1 MSKNVSNEFKNIIK
15 SGGPFYPYIKMTLSD
30 GTELNLTAD
39 NDFLVDGDTGY
50 SEGSESGFPLGAA
63 ISKKITFLVN
73 NNPDQEYDYYYA
85 RLTLYTEADLL
96 SGATESIQEGMFT
109 IIDSVK
115 PGDTLEI
122 TAYDDMYKSDVNFT
136 SSLTYP
142 VSAQQLLDE
151 VCDFCDITLGS
162 VTFPNNN
169 FQIKQAPEGLTGR
182 QLIGYIAQIAGGNA
196 VIDRTGRLIIKTYNM
211 SGFDSQEA
219 VTAGEIETAS
229 GIHIISEYTEYP
241 DIGTDNVAI
250 TGVSVTIPAKDSG
263 SDDEVYVSG
272 TEDYAIS
279 IDNPLIVGQE
289 KYAANLIAAAVVGVY
304 ARPFTGSFL
313 PDPTI
318 EFMDLAYLVDTKDK
332 VYKTYITRH
341 NFVYL
346 GNSTIENAMESPEK
360 HGGSYYSNAS
370 DVYQKAKN
378 EIKINKTQWE
388 QAIEHLTEQ
397 VANASGLYTTEEVQD
412 DGSIIYYMHNKPT
425 LEESDMVWKMTAET
439 ITVSTDGGKTWN
451 AGITI
456 NGEVIAKII
465 NTIAIDFDRGVGGT
479 LILQTPSGE
488 QTVYMDAN
496 TGAVRLSV
504 ESLTITGKTVNDIAE
519 EIAGEKA
526 ESSINDFVDA
536 VYDPAISNL
545 QAQIDGQVETWFY
558 DYVPTTSN
566 APANQWTTDTE
577 KDKHLGD
584 LFYVVD
590 NPDHGGEA
598 YRWAKINN
606 EYTWD
611 YVEDTAVVKALAD
624 AADAKDIADQK
635 RRVFTSTPY
644 PPYDVGDLWVGDDT
658 SDLMRCQTAR
668 GSGNFNSSDWIKA
681 VKYTDNSDLY
691 DFISEEYQETIDD
704 LQEQS
709 DQKAETWYQAVD
721 PSSGWSET
729 EKQKHSGDLWYNT
742 STQKTYIYNGSAW
755 EETKSNPP
763 DDVFDQIDGKA
774 QIFINQPSPP
784 YSVGDLWFNS
794 STSDIMTCIVSRQSG
809 VYTASDWEKRNKY
822 TDDSKANEV
831 DENLNIFADSVTE
844 EINSMQTQIDGK
856 IETFYYDYE
865 PTLNNIPASAW
876 TTKEERQKHIGDLFY
891 WKSKGFTYRFLNDGS
906 TWKWQAIK
914 DSDIDEALNQAAAA
928 QDTADGKRR
937 VFTTTPVPPYDV
949 GDLWAQGSSGDIMR
963 CKNARTSGENYVS
976 TDWEPASKYTDDSA
990 VDDLDEA
997 LNQQGIF
1004 NRLTNN
1010 GLSQGIFLK
1019 NGQLYLNGEYME
1031 FNGATIGGWLVS
1043 GNQLR
1048 NDQTN
1053 FEVKIQAP
1061 TVYGPSGLS
1070 TADIIAVHDKRKNTW
1085 PFVVTSDGSMDL
1097 GDEFQYRPNGF
1108 AYDSTVQMNVGGWQ
1122 IKKAQNVWG
1131 YNEVIYW
1138 DTIETQ
1144 TNGIGA
1150 KGPWVIWGGWNGRS
1164 SLDYVNNYKFVV
1176 SDQGNVYGQRFY
1188 DNGQQLLPIVVE
1200 VTHKILT
1207 NDYCYVGKSGYYLLA
1222 CYLIRPVDHSI
1233 YVKAIQYRNDNTYT
1247 VALQGT
1253 NGGEIDLY
1261 TMWAKM
1267 PD

>member
-30 GTELNLTAD
+30 GTELNITAD

-96 SGATESIQEGMFT
+96 SGTTERIQEGIFT

-151 VCDFCDITLGS
+151 VCDFCDIALGS

-182 QLIGYIAQIAGGNA
+182 QVIGYIAQIAGGNA
-196 VIDRTGRLIIKTYNM
+196 VIDHTGRLIIKTYNM

-456 NGEVIAKII
+456 NGEAIVKII

-545 QAQIDGQVETWFY
+545 QAQIDGQIETWFD

-566 APANQWTTDTE
+566 YPASEWTTGTE

-584 LFYVVD
+584 LFYIVD
-590 NPDHGGEA
+590 NAEHGGEA

-606 EYTWD
+606 EYAWD

-624 AADAKDIADQK
+624 AAAAQDTANQK
-635 RRVFTSTPY
+635 RRVFVSQPY
-644 PPYDVGDLWVGDDT
+644 PPYDVGDLWT
-658 SDLMRCQTAR
+658 
-668 GSGNFNSSDWIKA
+668 
-681 VKYTDNSDLY
+681 
-691 DFISEEYQETIDD
+691 
-704 LQEQS
+704 
-709 DQKAETWYQAVD
+709 
-721 PSSGWSET
+721 
-729 EKQKHSGDLWYNT
+729 
-742 STQKTYIYNGSAW
+742 
-755 EETKSNPP
+755 
-763 DDVFDQIDGKA
+763 
-774 QIFINQPSPP
+774 
-784 YSVGDLWFNS
+784 
-794 STSDIMTCIVSRQSG
+794 
-809 VYTASDWEKRNKY
+809 
-822 TDDSKANEV
+822 
-831 DENLNIFADSVTE
+831 
-844 EINSMQTQIDGK
+844 
-856 IETFYYDYE
+856 
-865 PTLNNIPASAW
+865 
-876 TTKEERQKHIGDLFY
+876 
-891 WKSKGFTYRFLNDGS
+891 
-906 TWKWQAIK
+906 
-914 DSDIDEALNQAAAA
+914 
-928 QDTADGKRR
+928 
-937 VFTTTPVPPYDV
+937 
-949 GDLWAQGSSGDIMR
+949 QGSSGDIMR
-963 CKNARTSGENYVS
+963 CKKARASGGNYVS

-1010 GLSQGIFLK
+1010 GLSQGIFLE

-1031 FNGATIGGWLVS
+1031 FDGATIGGWLVS

-1048 NDQTN
+1048 NNRTN

-1061 TVYGPSGLS
+1061 TVYGTSGLS
-1070 TADIIAVHDKRKNTW
+1070 TADIIAVHDKAKDTW

-1097 GDEFQYRPNGF
+1097 GEEFQYRPNGF

-1122 IKKAQNVWG
+1122 IKKKQNVWG
-1131 YNEVIYW
+1131 YDEVIYW

-1150 KGPWVIWGGWNGRS
+1150 KGPWVIWGGWNGGA

-1176 SDQGNVYGQRFY
+1176 SDVGDVYAQRFF

-1200 VTHKILT
+1200 VMHKTLI
-1207 NDYCYVGKSGYYLLA
+1207 NDFCYVSKSGYYLLA
-1222 CYLIRPVDHSI
+1222 CYLIRSVDHNI

-1247 VALQGT
+1247 VALQGA